1 MPNAVSGSHQRTGQK
16 CVRSVYKCGQLEHGL
31 TGKQWTTE
39 VRTPLTQRSELKK
52 LVQRGEGGRYKEA
65 PCAVGSKD
73 VARGWLRRSRMSNWR
88 P

>member
-1 MPNAVSGSHQRTGQK
+1 MPNAVSGSPQRTGQK
-16 CVRSVYKCGQLEHGL
+16 CGASTTQQLEHGL

-52 LVQRGEGGRYKEA
+52 PVQRGEGGRYKEA